1 MSKRIL
7 TRVAATVLMSLSAIG
22 FARAEEAK
30 YHDDTLRL
38 PVASHATVGGATL
51 VPYGWFDF
59 CSRHADECKVKKL
72 QAQDVELTPDVW
84 TLLDRINRYGNAT
97 ILPISNLQHW
107 GTMLDHWDYPTDGK
121 GDCKVYALLKRKLL
135 IEAGLPRQALLM
147 TIVRDLNNEGHTI
160 LTVRTDRGDFV
171 LDNLSDDVR
180 AWDSTGYLYVKRQ
193 AQTDPNV
200 WRDLGGV
207 RGAPVITV
215 ASAANVLVE
224 RNTVA
229 SNMPVQPNVVAS
241 NGGKQ
246 GIAF

>member
-1 MSKRIL
+1 MYTRIL
-7 TRVAATVLMSLSAIG
+7 TCIAATALMSLNAIG

-30 YHDDTLRL
+30 YHDDALRL
-38 PVASHATVGGATL
+38 PVASHAAVGSPTL

-59 CSRHADECKVKKL
+59 CSRHADECKVKKS
-72 QAQDVELTPDVW
+72 QAEDVQLTPEVW
-84 TLLDRINRYGNAT
+84 ALLNQINRYGNAT
-97 ILPISNLQHW
+97 ILPISNFQHW

-135 IEAGLPRQALLM
+135 LDAGLPRQVLLM

-200 WRDLGGV
+200 WLDLGGV
-207 RGAPVITV
+207 RGVPVVTV
-215 ASAANVLVE
+215 ASAANVLME
-224 RNTVA
+224 PNTVA
-229 SNMPVQPNVVAS
+229 SNSPIQLNTVAS
-241 NGGKQ
+241 NGETRGV
-246 GIAF
+246 AF